1 MRVRELKTKKITCE
15 SLETHAGGAMAI
27 GPAAVGGT
35 LAVTG
40 VATLSQ
46 GATLAATAA
55 SGVTHL
61 LKDAA
66 GKTLLATG
74 ATLPADTGALYAKG
88 CLFIDTD
95 VTTGTSGLYVNVGTS
110 ASCVFK
116 LVSNAA

>member
-1 MRVRELKTKKITCE
+1 MRVKELKTKRVFCE
-15 SLETHAGGAMAI
+15 SIEAHAGG
-27 GPAAVGGT
+27 T
-35 LAVTG
+35 
-40 VATLSQ
+40 TLSQ
-46 GATLAATAA
+46 GATLAATAV
-55 SGVTHL
+55 SGITHL

-95 VTTGTSGLYVNVGTS
+95 VASGTSGLYTNVGTS
-110 ASCVFK
+110 TSCVFK

>member
-27 GPAAVGGT
+27 GPAAVGGP

-74 ATLPADTGALYAKG
+74 TTLPADTGALYAKG

-95 VTTGTSGLYVNVGTS
+95 VVTGTSGLYVNVGTS